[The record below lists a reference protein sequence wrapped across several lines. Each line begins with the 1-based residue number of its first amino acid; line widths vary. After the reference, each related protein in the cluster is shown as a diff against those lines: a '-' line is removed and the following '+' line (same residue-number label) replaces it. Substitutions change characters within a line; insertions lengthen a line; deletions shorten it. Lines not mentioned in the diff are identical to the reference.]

1 MKHISIVALAVAL
14 CSCQSE
20 TPAPAA
26 PPASASTA
34 AEFQEVADVKQLMN
48 WIMEPSADV
57 IWDSVG
63 TIITEEGEQ
72 NLRPETDEE
81 WTAIRDAAAVVAES
95 GNLLLTPGRMRDS
108 GDWMKHAHELTKK
121 AQDVIAAAEAKDVDS
136 LFTAGGDVY
145 LVCSA
150 CHSQYAIALQKV
162 N

>member
-1 MKHISIVALAVAL
+1 MKRLSIVLLAVAL
-14 CSCQSE
+14 CSCGSE

-26 PPASASTA
+26 PAPAA
-34 AEFQEVADVKQLMN
+34 AQFQEVTDVKQLMN
-48 WIMEPSADV
+48 WIMEPNADV
-57 IWDSVG
+57 IWESVG

-72 NLRPETDEE
+72 NLRPETDEQWNE
-81 WTAIRDAAAVVAES
+81 IRNAAATVAES
-95 GNLLLTPGRMRDS
+95 ANLLLMPNHMRDS
-108 GDWMKHAHELTKK
+108 GDWVKHAHELSRT
-121 AQDVIAAAEAKDVDS
+121 AQEVIAAAEAKDVDS

>member
-1 MKHISIVALAVAL
+1 MRQMSIVLLAVVL

-20 TPAPAA
+20 APTPAAA
-26 PPASASTA
+26 PEPTA
-34 AEFQEVADVKQLMN
+34 AQFHEATDVKQVMN
-48 WIMEPSADV
+48 WIMEPNADV
-57 IWDSVG
+57 IWESVG

-72 NLRPETDEE
+72 NLRPETDEQ
-81 WTAIRDAAAVVAES
+81 WIAIRDAAAVVAES

-108 GDWMKHAHELTKK
+108 GDWMKHAHELTKA
-121 AQDVIAAAEAKDVDS
+121 AQEVIAAAEAKDVDS

-145 LVCSA
+145 LVCTA